1 MVSRS
6 SRARVHGGRAGGV
19 DFDGRDGGLAYVG
32 RDRSRG
38 DRPVFVVDV
47 DRGGNVREVF
57 EGGAADA
64 KLRNDGRRR
73 FVDAEDAA
81 TAPRAPE

>member
-1 MVSRS
+1 MVMP
-6 SRARVHGGRAGGV
+6 RAREAADAAGGV

-38 DRPVFVVDV
+38 DRPVFVVDA

-57 EGGAADA
+57 EGG
-64 KLRNDGRRR
+64 RFETSRRR
-73 FVDAEDAA
+73 RRAAFDAEDAA
-81 TAPRAPE
+81 IAPRAPE